1 MFFAHI
7 LLGRRGG
14 IYPARRTRCPQP
26 NSDSALN
33 LAPPLSIRGPN
44 AGRRVLV
51 HLSEQAVLQ
60 PGGLAIPRVDIR
72 NRTDD
77 VYFARSYINARRI
90 RVRS

>member
-44 AGRRVLV
+44 AGRSSPLRPPLEKTINGKCNSK
-51 HLSEQAVLQ
+51 L
-60 PGGLAIPRVDIR
+60 PGLIQVQCCLAISSQTRCGFPG
-72 NRTDD
+72 
-77 VYFARSYINARRI
+77 Y
-90 RVRS
+90 